1 MKILIDDGDEYLAI
15 ESKETSKWKL
25 VGDKKSSTTAESE
38 LNKGFEDL
46 VVDGGR

>member
-1 MKILIDDGDEYLAI
+1 
-15 ESKETSKWKL
+15 

-38 LNKGFEDL
+38 SNKGFEDL